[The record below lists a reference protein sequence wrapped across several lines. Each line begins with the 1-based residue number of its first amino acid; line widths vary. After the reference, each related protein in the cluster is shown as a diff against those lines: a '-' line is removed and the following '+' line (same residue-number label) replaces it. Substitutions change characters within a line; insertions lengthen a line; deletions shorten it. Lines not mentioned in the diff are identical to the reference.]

1 MLRCISENVLSR
13 LGGGR
18 VMAVWTSSH
27 HIGISARVV
36 VVYFDDKKPGEV
48 ASIMATSK
56 PLRAS
61 WNRGHLAWRRN
72 NLGGILAV
80 SMYLFD

>member
-1 MLRCISENVLSR
+1 MLRCISKMYCLD
-13 LGGGR
+13 LGGG
-18 VMAVWTSSH
+18 VMDVWTSSH

-36 VVYFDDKKPGEV
+36 VYFDDKKPGEV
-48 ASIMATSK
+48 ARIMATSK

>member
-1 MLRCISENVLSR
+1 MD
-13 LGGGR
+13 
-18 VMAVWTSSH
+18 VWTSSH
-27 HIGISARVV
+27 HIGISARV

-61 WNRGHLAWRRN
+61 WIRGYLAWRRN